1 MLELEGR
8 EIIKSQTKISQ
19 EKDEE
24 KNTDNESY
32 INLLSLIT
40 THKWHCKAILVVQ
53 DQKFSMIALID
64 SGADVNY
71 IQEGLIPTKYYAK
84 NHRRSN

>member
-32 INLLSLIT
+32 INLLSSLLPING
-40 THKWHCKAILVVQ
+40 
-53 DQKFSMIALID
+53 IAK
-64 SGADVNY
+64 
-71 IQEGLIPTKYYAK
+71 QF
-84 NHRRSN
+84 